1 MREKCEECGE
11 YKMCTD
17 DSVCFDCVQD
27 RRDLEDWVPEDGFDE
42 DDSDEDEVE
51 QLNLIAEE

>member
-51 QLNLIAEE
+51 